1 MGVEGRL
8 RRLEL
13 SLGDEAGPSP
23 QGFYDARARRTRY
36 TKTLMASAVGHEVS
50 EADLAFAEHY
60 RDSTLKVSD
69 GELIK
74 RYTPP
79 RRPEDTGEARARLK
93 ASLDAIAQRR
103 RSDGI

>member
-50 EADLAFAEHY
+50 EEDLDFAEHY
-60 RDSTLKVSD
+60 RDSALKESD
-69 GELIK
+69 GELLE
-74 RYTPP
+74 RHTPP
-79 RRPEDTGEARARLK
+79 RSPEDAGETRSRLK
-93 ASLDAIAQRR
+93 AALGAIAQRR
-103 RSDGI
+103 RADGI